1 MSNKE
6 LNICVPSP
14 TAVAELEVPRY
25 SQDKIAPDDR
35 CARQSPVPWLVCP
48 AGSQCQQAPGPLA
61 RQVCHVAL
69 NAVMELAASPGGP
82 KRPPWDTDTGQDLA
96 SAAQCHGS
104 ASQRCLPF
112 SPCALSTTWR
122 RWQRV
127 HAVQGNLITV
137 INHTTASLG
146 GMKFSLHWRCS
157 KPSTRVVA
165 APGGLGRGE
174 CVRSVGLSPPRAGMC
189 QHRCGAHHHVPRA
202 TSLYPTEL
210 CGLVIVKRGQAPS
223 RHRMVMV
230 ALQPMY
236 TGPWFALFWDFVLL
250 QNQQSW
256 GALGHAPWDGGVG
269 PGTYSED
276 RVGSPLRGGEPA
288 GDGCSWGAVGTPT
301 SPHPAPLAEA
311 L

>member
-1 MSNKE
+1 
-6 LNICVPSP
+6 
-14 TAVAELEVPRY
+14 
-25 SQDKIAPDDR
+25 
-35 CARQSPVPWLVCP
+35 
-48 AGSQCQQAPGPLA
+48 
-61 RQVCHVAL
+61 
-69 NAVMELAASPGGP
+69 MELAASSGGP

-96 SAAQCHGS
+96 SAAQCRGS

-127 HAVQGNLITV
+127 PAVQGNLITV

-174 CVRSVGLSPPRAGMC
+174 CMGSVGLSPPRAGMC
-189 QHRCGAHHHVPRA
+189 QHRCGAHHHVPHA

-210 CGLVIVKRGQAPS
+210 CGLAIVKRGQAPS

-236 TGPWFALFWDFVLL
+236 TGPWFALFWDSVLL
-250 QNQQSW
+250 QISKA
-256 GALGHAPWDGGVG
+256 GVPWDMPLGMVVLDLAPIVRTEWEVPSGEGIQLEMVAPGGLWGHPLLPILLRLQKLCEAPSLPSCSRALPAPIAIKSQTHYFNYVQ
-269 PGTYSED
+269 PSCANEA
-276 RVGSPLRGGEPA
+276 GSLVMGL
-288 GDGCSWGAVGTPT
+288 GDGLL
-301 SPHPAPLAEA
+301 H
-311 L
+311 